1 MKFKLKHCDSKMLVK
16 NIYFQKYIQYSFFI
30 NVTKSTVRLP
40 GSLKTNKESAK
51 VIVLKASERNYCFK
65 DT

>member
-1 MKFKLKHCDSKMLVK
+1 MLVM
-16 NIYFQKYIQYSFFI
+16 NIYFQKYIQYSFFNI
-30 NVTKSTVRLP
+30 VTKSIKRSP
-40 GSLKTNKESAK
+40 DSLKTNEKSAK